1 MQKSLLTAAGVTRA
15 QAAKLEQYYDLLM
28 DWNQRINLTA
38 ITNEHEVITK
48 HFLDSI
54 AALESNVFYENSRVL
69 DMGSGG
75 GLPGIPI
82 KICEPTLS
90 VTLLDSLTKR
100 VRFLDACIAEL
111 ELTDTRAV
119 HGRAEDLAHLP
130 EYREQFDVC
139 VSRAVANMATLS
151 ELCLPYVK
159 VGGYF
164 VAMKGPGA
172 SEEMIAADSAVKQL
186 GGEVERIVRYEI
198 PSTDLKHNLVVIK
211 KVKNSST
218 RFPRKAPKPSR
229 DPLK

>member
-1 MQKSLLTAAGVTRA
+1 MQKSLLTAAGVTRT

-54 AALESNVFYENSRVL
+54 AALKSNVFYENSRVL

-82 KICEPTLS
+82 KICEPSLS
-90 VTLLDSLTKR
+90 VTLLDSLAKR
-100 VRFLDACIAEL
+100 VRFLDTCIAEL
-111 ELTDTRAV
+111 GLTDTSAV

-130 EYREQFDVC
+130 EFREQFDVC

-172 SEEMIAADSAVKQL
+172 SDEMIAADAAVELL

-211 KVKNSST
+211 KVKKTST

>member
-1 MQKSLLTAAGVTRA
+1 MQKSLLTASGVTRA
-15 QAAKLEQYYDLLM
+15 QSVKLEQYYNLLM

-54 AALESNVFYENSRVL
+54 AALDAGVFYINSRVL
-69 DMGSGG
+69 DLGSGG

-90 VTLLDSLTKR
+90 VTLMDSLAKR
-100 VRFLDACIAEL
+100 VRFLNTCIEEL
-111 ELTDTRAV
+111 GLTDTCAV
-119 HGRAEDLAHLP
+119 HGRAEDMAQLP
-130 EYREQFDVC
+130 EFREQFDVC

-151 ELCLPYVK
+151 ELCLPFVK
-159 VGGYF
+159 VGGFF

-172 SEEMIAADSAVKQL
+172 SDEMMTADSAIKQL
-186 GGEVERIVRYEI
+186 GGEVQRIVRYEI
-198 PSTDLKHNLVVIK
+198 PSTELKHNLVVIQ
-211 KVKNSST
+211 KVKKTST
-218 RFPRKAPKPSR
+218 QFPRKAPKPSR